1 MRADRA
7 TGHLPALALQLPPH
21 FTHPINLEIL
31 VKHPPDVG
39 LQPGIPTDPFRHLGR
54 IGLTGGMSTHRGRGD
69 RQNLGKI
76 GSTP

>member
-1 MRADRA
+1 M
-7 TGHLPALALQLPPH
+7 
-21 FTHPINLEIL
+21 NLEIL

-39 LQPGIPTDPFRHLGR
+39 SQPGIPTGSFRHLGR
-54 IGLTGGMSTHRGRGD
+54 IGLTGGMPAHRGRGD